1 MDEDELEVY
10 CSVVDDI
17 QERNAQF
24 DLPLFHM
31 DKEGDDIEVEE
42 VYVYSSSTTK

>member
-10 CSVVDDI
+10 CSVVDEV
-17 QERNAQF
+17 QERNSQF

-31 DKEGDDIEVEE
+31 DKEGDDIEE
-42 VYVYSSSTTK
+42 VYVSSSSNKVR